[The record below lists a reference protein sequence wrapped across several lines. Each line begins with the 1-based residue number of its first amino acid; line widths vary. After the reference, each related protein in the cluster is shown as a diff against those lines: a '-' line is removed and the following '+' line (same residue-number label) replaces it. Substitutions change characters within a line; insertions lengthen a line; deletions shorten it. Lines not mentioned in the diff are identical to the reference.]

1 MQEEKTLAETKFGK
15 MDKKKLLAISLVI
28 LLVIGAG
35 LFQFVAGKVRQAA
48 EQNLLAMANEKI
60 NGKVVVES
68 IDLSM
73 LGAVVAN
80 KVQAYDKSG
89 QEVAAFDRIKIS
101 YNWSDLF
108 KGQLGLQLVTGITIE
123 KPEVWLVYRDGKI
136 NVDDLIKT
144 KKDEKANFFGLVKV
158 QNGTINFELSPF
170 KNKIEE
176 VNGTIDFSQEN
187 SCKTAISGKV
197 EESSINIDGQW
208 GSGGSSAVSLIV
220 KGVNL
225 AKLGLTTAND
235 PIQVT
240 AGILDELTV
249 KAGEGANGSIALQS
263 MDGRFSGLH
272 TLGALEITQAEGS
285 FTKQDNSV
293 AFTDVSAL
301 YKGQL
306 ITGTG
311 RVISNADGN
320 QTLDFAVKMPSA
332 SPAAI
337 MPNLKA
343 SGNLAANAAITG
355 PVLSPVVAGSFTL
368 DSLEFGDMVVSGISG
383 SFNYVNKVM
392 ALLTSAGTTNGG
404 SVSANGVIYP
414 DSEKY
419 NLSISGSGLQSSQMT
434 TKDVSGPL
442 SFVGKAVGDSGSAL
456 TQGSFSINNG
466 KAYGL
471 SFQTL
476 TGNFVKHGSAE
487 TEISNLAIKT
497 ALGTFYPEQLN
508 QDIMNGLNKSIAE
521 RNIPTSIDAVKK
533 AGTEKLIQQIFR

>member
-15 MDKKKLLAISLVI
+15 VDKKKLLAISLVI

-80 KVQAYDKSG
+80 KVQAFDKSG

-123 KPEVWLVYRDGKI
+123 KPEIWLVYRDGKF

-144 KKDEKANFFGLVKV
+144 RKDEKANFFGVVKV
-158 QNGTINFELSPF
+158 QNGKINFELSPF

-187 SCKTAISGKV
+187 LCKAAISGKV
-197 EESSINIDGQW
+197 EESSMNIDGQW

-263 MDGRFSGLH
+263 VDGRFSGLH
-272 TLGALEITQAEGS
+272 TLGALEVTQAGGS
-285 FTKQDNSV
+285 FTKQDNSIG
-293 AFTDVSAL
+293 FTDVSAL
-301 YKGQL
+301 YKGQS

-392 ALLTSAGTTNGG
+392 ELLTSAGTTNGG

-414 DSEKY
+414 DSGKY

-508 QDIMNGLNKSIAE
+508 QDIMNRLNKSIAE

>member
-35 LFQFVAGKVRQAA
+35 LFQYVAGKVRQAA

-80 KVQAYDKSG
+80 KVQAFDKSG

-108 KGQLGLQLVTGITIE
+108 KGQLGLQLVTGFTIE
-123 KPEVWLVYRDGKI
+123 KPEVWLVYRDGKF
-136 NVDDLIKT
+136 NVDNLIKT
-144 KKDEKANFFGLVKV
+144 KKDEKTNFFGLVKV
-158 QNGTINFELSPF
+158 QNGTIHFELLPF

-187 SCKTAISGKV
+187 LCKTAISGKV

-208 GSGGSSAVSLIV
+208 GSGSSSAVSLIV
-220 KGVNL
+220 KGINL
-225 AKLGLTTAND
+225 AKLGLTTTND

-263 MDGRFSGLH
+263 VDGRFSGLH
-272 TLGALEITQAEGS
+272 TLGALEITQAGGS
-285 FTKQDNSV
+285 FTKQDNSI

-301 YKGQL
+301 YKGQS
-306 ITGTG
+306 ITGNG

-320 QTLDFAVKMPSA
+320 QMLDFAVKMPSA

-392 ALLTSAGTTNGG
+392 ELLTSAGTTNGG

-414 DSEKY
+414 DSGKY
-419 NLSISGSGLQSSQMT
+419 NLSVSGNGLQSSQMT

-442 SFVGKAVGDSGSAL
+442 FFVGKAVGDSGSAL

-487 TEISNLAIKT
+487 TEISNLVIKT

-508 QDIMNGLNKSIAE
+508 QDIMNRLNKSIAE

>member
-15 MDKKKLLAISLVI
+15 IDKKKLLAISLVI

-80 KVQAYDKSG
+80 KVQAFDKSG

-123 KPEVWLVYRDGKI
+123 KPEVWLVYRDGKF
-136 NVDDLIKT
+136 NVDDLLKT

-170 KNKIEE
+170 KNKMEE

-220 KGVNL
+220 KGVDL

-263 MDGRFSGLH
+263 VDGRFSGLH
-272 TLGALEITQAEGS
+272 TVGALEVTQAGGS
-285 FTKQDNSV
+285 FTKQDNSIG
-293 AFTDVSAL
+293 FTDVSAL
-301 YKGQL
+301 YKGQS

-392 ALLTSAGTTNGG
+392 ELLTSAGTTNGG

-442 SFVGKAVGDSGSAL
+442 SFVGRTVGDSGSAL

-476 TGNFVKHGSAE
+476 TGSFLKHGSAE

>member
-1 MQEEKTLAETKFGK
+1 MQEEKILAETKFGK

-60 NGKVVVES
+60 NGKVLVES

-80 KVQAYDKSG
+80 KVQAFDKSG

-101 YNWSDLF
+101 YDWSDLF

-123 KPEVWLVYRDGKI
+123 KPEVWLVYRDGKF

-158 QNGTINFELSPF
+158 QNGTINFELSPL
-170 KNKIEE
+170 KNKMEA

-187 SCKTAISGKV
+187 VCKTAISGKV

-208 GSGGSSAVSLIV
+208 GSGGSSTVSLLV

-249 KAGEGANGSIALQS
+249 KAGEGTNGSIALQS
-263 MDGRFSGLH
+263 VDGRFSGLH
-272 TLGALEITQAEGS
+272 TLGALEVTQAGGS
-285 FTKQDNSV
+285 FTKQDNSI

-301 YKGQL
+301 YKGQS
-306 ITGTG
+306 ITGNG

-383 SFNYVNKVM
+383 SFNYLNKVM
-392 ALLTSAGTTNGG
+392 ELLTSAGTTNGG

-442 SFVGKAVGDSGSAL
+442 SFVGRAVGDSSSAL
-456 TQGSFSINNG
+456 TQGNFSINNG

-476 TGNFVKHGSAE
+476 TGNFVKQGSAE

-508 QDIMNGLNKSIAE
+508 QEIINRLNKSIAE

>member
-68 IDLSM
+68 IDISM

-80 KVQAYDKSG
+80 KVQAFDKSG

-123 KPEVWLVYRDGKI
+123 KPEVWLVYRDGKF

-144 KKDEKANFFGLVKV
+144 KKDEKTNFFGVVKV
-158 QNGTINFELSPF
+158 QNGTIHFELLPF

-187 SCKTAISGKV
+187 LCKTAISGKV

-208 GSGGSSAVSLIV
+208 GSGSSSAVSLIV
-220 KGVNL
+220 KGINL
-225 AKLGLTTAND
+225 AKLGLTTTND

-249 KAGEGANGSIALQS
+249 KAGEGANGSIVLQS
-263 MDGRFSGLH
+263 VDGRFSGLH
-272 TLGALEITQAEGS
+272 TLGALEITQAGGS
-285 FTKQDNSV
+285 FMKQDNSI

-301 YKGQL
+301 YKGQS
-306 ITGTG
+306 ITGNG

-320 QTLDFAVKMPSA
+320 QMLDFAVKMPSA

-392 ALLTSAGTTNGG
+392 ELLTSAGTTNGG

-419 NLSISGSGLQSSQMT
+419 NLSVSGNGLQSSQMT

-508 QDIMNGLNKSIAE
+508 QDIMNRLNKSIAE

>member
-68 IDLSM
+68 INLSM

-80 KVQAYDKSG
+80 KVQAFDKSG

-123 KPEVWLVYRDGKI
+123 KPEVWLVYRDGKF

-176 VNGTIDFSQEN
+176 VNGTIDFSQEDL
-187 SCKTAISGKV
+187 CKTAISGKV

-208 GSGGSSAVSLIV
+208 GSGSSSAVSLIV

-263 MDGRFSGLH
+263 VDGRFSGLH
-272 TLGALEITQAEGS
+272 TLGALEVTQAGGS
-285 FTKQDNSV
+285 FTKQDNSI

-301 YKGQL
+301 YKGQS
-306 ITGTG
+306 ITGNG

-320 QTLDFAVKMPSA
+320 QMLDFAVKMPSA

-392 ALLTSAGTTNGG
+392 ELLTSAGTTNGG

-419 NLSISGSGLQSSQMT
+419 NLSISGNGLQSSQMT

-487 TEISNLAIKT
+487 TEISNLTIKT

-508 QDIMNGLNKSIAE
+508 QDIMNRLNKSIAE